1 MNVFATL
8 FFKRILEKTFRG
20 EFLNVPF
27 KVCVFAI
34 EMLEYF
40 SRVVVIHNKHN
51 IVKIELVV
59 EVPPV
64 VVWYEMNELIDR
76 SGKIFR
82 LGRVDDVPPAPLN
95 EIMHC
100 EKGARLIDIFNDSEW
115 VDFHT
120 GLGTGGMMHRSI
132 SDEFFRRTEGMHVSE
147 VRKSW
152 RNIVLEILNEK

>member
-1 MNVFATL
+1 MSDYI
-8 FFKRILEKTFRG
+8 R
-20 EFLNVPF
+20 LNIDNYQQYAPF
-27 KVCVFAI
+27 DI
-34 EMLEYF
+34 
-40 SRVVVIHNKHN
+40 
-51 IVKIELVV
+51 
-59 EVPPV
+59 
-64 VVWYEMNELIDR
+64 VVWHEMNELIDR

-147 VRKSW
+147 VRGCW
-152 RNIVLEILNEK
+152 RDIVLEILARNTTTGHPDSI

>member
-1 MNVFATL
+1 MSDYI
-8 FFKRILEKTFRG
+8 R
-20 EFLNVPF
+20 LNINNYQQYSPF
-27 KVCVFAI
+27 DI
-34 EMLEYF
+34 
-40 SRVVVIHNKHN
+40 
-51 IVKIELVV
+51 
-59 EVPPV
+59 
-64 VVWYEMNELIDR
+64 VVWHEMNELIDR

-82 LGRVDDVPPAPLN
+82 LGRVGDVPPAPLN

-152 RNIVLEILNEK
+152 RNIVLEILAGNDKKVLQDAE

>member
-1 MNVFATL
+1 MSDYI
-8 FFKRILEKTFRG
+8 R
-20 EFLNVPF
+20 LNINNYQQYAPF
-27 KVCVFAI
+27 DI
-34 EMLEYF
+34 
-40 SRVVVIHNKHN
+40 
-51 IVKIELVV
+51 
-59 EVPPV
+59 

-76 SGKIFR
+76 SGKMFR
-82 LGRVDDVPPAPLN
+82 LGRVDDAPSAPFH

-132 SDEFFRRTEGMHVSE
+132 SEEFFRRTEGMHVSE

-152 RNIVLEILNEK
+152 RNIVLEILAGNDKKVLQDAE